1 MGVTEDVMTVR
12 ELIAELLDFD
22 MDASVRIRINSDKE
36 YESTE
41 VEEVQDFMNYD
52 QIGNRVFIETTTDY
66 VLVDETHYEEL
77 LQIKEDPTA

>member
-1 MGVTEDVMTVR
+1 MTVR